1 MADIHELSFLTSY
14 HGNCKRTSHADQYE
28 SIGAIGLML
37 LFLHKT
43 VFVRRVL
50 ACGIPGLNLVVAL
63 GFVSAS
69 LLHAAIPS
77 LERAFQLAQARYGA
91 PAVLALNQWRDMM
104 VQVQNLPE
112 REKMNR
118 VNDFFNRRVQFREDV
133 DIWAKAD
140 YWATPLETLGRNEGD
155 CEDFAIAKYVTLK
168 SLGVPVEKLRMTYVR
183 AQVGGSSS
191 SVSQAHMV
199 LSYYPSAAEEPLIL
213 DNLIDDIRP
222 ASHRADLYPIFSFNS
237 AGLWVGSGP
246 TEKSSGSST
255 ARLSRWRD
263 LIARMQ
269 AEGLE

>member
-1 MADIHELSFLTSY
+1 
-14 HGNCKRTSHADQYE
+14 
-28 SIGAIGLML
+28 ML
-37 LFLHKT
+37 LFLHQT
-43 VFVRRVL
+43 AFFRRIPARWIPGKNILGKNLAFVL
-50 ACGIPGLNLVVAL
+50 A
-63 GFVSAS
+63 FVSIP
-69 LLHAAIPS
+69 LLHAGMPS

-91 PAVLALNQWRDMM
+91 PAVLALNQWRDMVM
-104 VQVQNLPE
+104 QVQNLPE

-118 VNDFFNRRVQFREDV
+118 VNDFFNRRVQFREDA

-140 YWATPLETLGRNEGD
+140 YWATPLETLGRGEGD

-183 AQVGGSSS
+183 AQIGGSS

-199 LSYYPSAAEEPLIL
+199 LSYYPSAVEEPLIL

-222 ASHRADLYPIFSFNS
+222 ASRRADLYPVFSFNS

-246 TEKSSGSST
+246 TEKASGSST

-269 AEGLE
+269 SEGFE